1 MTTFAVAVERRMW
14 ELVALHLLLAV
25 SETASKLPADSLT
38 ALVELLSEDEP
49 PHQGTRRDDR

>member
-1 MTTFAVAVERRMW
+1 MTTFEVAVERRMW

-38 ALVELLSEDEP
+38 ALIELLSEEEP
-49 PHQGTRRDDR
+49 AGPGTRRDDT

>member
-38 ALVELLSEDEP
+38 VLIELLSEEEP
-49 PHQGTRRDDR
+49 PNQGTRREHS

>member
-38 ALVELLSEDEP
+38 ALIELLSEEEP
-49 PHQGTRRDDR
+49 PDVVQT

>member
-1 MTTFAVAVERRMW
+1 MTTFEVAVERRMW

-38 ALVELLSEDEP
+38 ALIELLSEEEP
-49 PHQGTRRDDR
+49 AEPGTRREDP

>member
-25 SETASKLPADSLT
+25 SETAAMLPADSLT
-38 ALVELLSEDEP
+38 ALIELLSDDEP
-49 PHQGTRRDDR
+49 PAVVET